1 MTSMRNSL
9 LALAGLA
16 LLAACAEV
24 QGYGATAVERR
35 RIMNDLQA
43 RATMTATCDIS
54 VGAYF
59 RELSEAERRHVET
72 ICAGPASE
80 AGAGEAVA
88 LPDSGF

>member
-1 MTSMRNSL
+1 MRNPL

-16 LLAACAEV
+16 LLAACTEV

-43 RATMTATCDIS
+43 RAAMTATCDIS

-59 RELSEAERRHVET
+59 RELSETERRHVET
-72 ICAGPASE
+72 ICAGPAASE
-80 AGAGEAVA
+80 AGTGEAAA

>member
-1 MTSMRNSL
+1 MRKPL
-9 LALAGLA
+9 LALAGFA
-16 LLAACAEV
+16 LLAACAGV
-24 QGYGATAVERR
+24 QDYGATAVERR

-43 RATMTATCDIS
+43 RAAMTATCDIS

-59 RELSEAERRHVET
+59 RELNETERRHVET

-80 AGAGEAVA
+80 TLTGEAAA